1 MQESMRLK
9 SFELVARDIA
19 NVDVHLLHA
28 LTLSVGWPHRPKDWE
43 FLIRAGQGIAAVDG
57 IGRVFGTAMWF
68 PHGDDFATVGLVIT
82 SPRTQ
87 AQGGGRWLMEHVF
100 KQCRGRDLALNAT
113 RAAHGLYLSLGFVDE
128 ASVLMRQG
136 ELARD
141 IPALPPVNGELS
153 PLDADR
159 LAEIVPID
167 SQAFGR
173 SRERLLTLLSEN
185 ASICVLRRGGKVVGY
200 SMRRDFGRGQVIGP
214 VAATNPEDAIHLKAV
229 HMEELKGRFVRVDT
243 REAKGP
249 YAAFLEQCGL
259 TIAEVVTTMSKGR
272 RFLNSQADQ
281 PRFYGLAGHALS

>member
-1 MQESMRLK
+1 MQQSVHLK
-9 SFELVARDIA
+9 SFELVARDLA
-19 NVDVHLLHA
+19 GVDVHLLHA

-82 SPRTQ
+82 SPRNQ
-87 AQGGGRWLMEHVF
+87 AQGGGRWLMDHVLE
-100 KQCRGRDLALNAT
+100 QCRGRDLALNST

-136 ELARD
+136 ELVRD

-153 PLDADR
+153 TLGADR
-159 LAEIVPID
+159 LAEILPID
-167 SQAFGR
+167 SHAFGR
-173 SRERLLTLLSEN
+173 SRERLLTLLSGN

-200 SMRRDFGRGQVIGP
+200 SMRRDFGRGHVIGP
-214 VAATNPEDAIHLKAV
+214 VAATNTEDALHLTAV
-229 HMEELKGRFVRVDT
+229 HMESLKGQFVRVDT
-243 REAKGP
+243 REAEGP

-259 TIAEVVTTMSKGR
+259 SIAEVVTTMSKGR
-272 RFLNSQADQ
+272 RFLNRQAGE
-281 PRFYGLAGHALS
+281 PWFYGLAGHALS

>member
-1 MQESMRLK
+1 MQESVRLK

-19 NVDVHLLHA
+19 GVDVHLLHA
-28 LTLSVGWPHRPKDWE
+28 LTLSVGWPHRTKDWQ

-82 SPRTQ
+82 SPRNQ
-87 AQGGGRWLMEHVF
+87 AQGGGRWLMDRVF
-100 KQCRGRDLALNAT
+100 EQCGGRDLALNAT

-128 ASVLMRQG
+128 ASVHMHQG
-136 ELARD
+136 KLARD

-153 PLDADR
+153 TPGADEF
-159 LAEIVPID
+159 AEILSID

-200 SMRRDFGRGQVIGP
+200 SMRRDFGRGHVIGP
-214 VAATNPEDAIHLKAV
+214 VAAVNAEDALHLTAV
-229 HMEELKGRFVRVDT
+229 HMKALRGRFVRVDT
-243 REAKGP
+243 READGP
-249 YAAFLEQCGL
+249 YATFLEQCGL
-259 TIAEVVTTMSKGR
+259 SIAEVVTTMSKGR
-272 RFLNSQADQ
+272 RFLNRQADQ
-281 PRFYGLAGHALS
+281 PWFYGLAGHALS

>member
-1 MQESMRLK
+1 MRLK

-214 VAATNPEDAIHLKAV
+214 VAATNPEDAIHLTAV

>member
-1 MQESMRLK
+1 MQQSVRLK

-19 NVDVHLLHA
+19 DVDVHLLHA

-82 SPRTQ
+82 SPRNQ
-87 AQGGGRWLMEHVF
+87 AQGGGRWLMDHVLE
-100 KQCRGRDLALNAT
+100 QCRGRDLALNST

-136 ELARD
+136 ELVRD

-153 PLDADR
+153 ALGADR
-159 LAEIVPID
+159 LAEIVLVD

-173 SRERLLTLLSEN
+173 SRERLLTLLSGN
-185 ASICVLRRGGKVVGY
+185 ASICVLRRGGSVVGY
-200 SMRRDFGRGQVIGP
+200 SMRRDFGRGHVIGP
-214 VAATNPEDAIHLKAV
+214 VAATNAEDALHLTAV
-229 HMEELKGRFVRVDT
+229 HMESLKGHFVRIDT
-243 REAKGP
+243 READGP

-259 TIAEVVTTMSKGR
+259 SIAEVVTTMSKGR
-272 RFLNSQADQ
+272 RFLNRQAGE
-281 PRFYGLAGHALS
+281 PWFYGLAGHALS